1 MGSYIWSRP
10 CKLKAV
16 GFSVL
21 ATTTGQRRELE
32 QGVFKLLD
40 QGKAQKET
48 LYLEAP
54 SSGRTRGPS
63 GDKLEAVG
71 SLTEL

>member
-1 MGSYIWSRP
+1 M
-10 CKLKAV
+10 
-16 GFSVL
+16 
-21 ATTTGQRRELE
+21 E

-54 SSGRTRGPS
+54 SSGRTQGTS
-63 GDKLEAVG
+63 GDKLEAAG
-71 SLTEL
+71 SLTELLGT

>member
-1 MGSYIWSRP
+1 M
-10 CKLKAV
+10 
-16 GFSVL
+16 L
-21 ATTTGQRRELE
+21 ATATGQRRETE
-32 QGVFKLLD
+32 QGIFKLLD
-40 QGKAQKET
+40 QGKAHKET

-54 SSGRTRGPS
+54 SSGRTRGSS